1 MQKATSNNLTGI
13 LKKWN
18 SRKVENPNLPFSSTE
33 IREHFEMNP
42 GRGQI
47 LNESPNR
54 KARRFK
60 QDNPIV
66 VNCRKQ
72 TEGRTSK
79 SGHQVLNRMSYF
91 ALCVQAY
98 RMGYKIERT
107 PNGGV
112 KIVNPNQEN
121 QTQPVPNDNA

>member
-1 MQKATSNNLTGI
+1 MQKATSKNLTGI
-13 LKKWN
+13 LNKWN
-18 SRKVENPNLPFSSTE
+18 SRKVENPNMPFSSAE
-33 IREHFEMNP
+33 LREHFEMNP

-60 QDNPIV
+60 QDHPIV

-72 TEGRTSK
+72 TEGRKSK
-79 SGHQVLNRMSYF
+79 SGHSVLNKMSYF
-91 ALCVQAY
+91 ALCVQGY

-107 PNGGV
+107 STGGFRL
-112 KIVNPNQEN
+112 VNPNQES
-121 QTQPVPNDNA
+121 QISVANDNA